1 VRGLLLCLGGLPG
14 AEEGARGRGSE
25 IGGGNYKGT
34 PLIWGSLL
42 LYSVSKDLRTTIII
56 YFTSL
61 GTTLRSPPP

>member
-1 VRGLLLCLGGLPG
+1 LLLCLAGLPG

-25 IGGGNYKGT
+25 IGGGSYKGT
-34 PLIWGSLL
+34 PLIWGSF